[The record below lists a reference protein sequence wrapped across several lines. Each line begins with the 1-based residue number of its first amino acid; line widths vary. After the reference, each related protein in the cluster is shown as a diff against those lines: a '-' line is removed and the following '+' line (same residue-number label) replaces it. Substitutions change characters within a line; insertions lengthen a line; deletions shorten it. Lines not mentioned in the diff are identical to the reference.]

1 MRLLAASSLSVCLS
15 VRMEELDS
23 HRADVRENLYW
34 GFLMVFIETYQF
46 LWKWAKISD
55 LRTFIITFAAILIM
69 VTQVSVP
76 LLNMVTM

>member
-34 GFLMVFIETYQF
+34 GFLMVFIETYRF
-46 LWKWAKISD
+46 LWNWDKNIGPTNIYEGWNFNSGNYLFTTDTK
-55 LRTFIITFAAILIM
+55 
-69 VTQVSVP
+69 
-76 LLNMVTM
+76 